1 MLSWCLQTLHNLFV
15 DLFNIRMQAA
25 KATGVLHSG
34 KLGLYS
40 CRPTRLSHGI
50 RLQMVKEL
58 YDLSVCLQD
67 SLPQPR

>member
-40 CRPTRLSHGI
+40 CRPTRCVSLHFNFI
-50 RLQMVKEL
+50 ILFDDEYLRLF
-58 YDLSVCLQD
+58 
-67 SLPQPR
+67 P